1 MGHKVPSTSHAAY
14 NQAKQGMIDSHHEKI
29 KEALGVLGVA
39 NYEVI
44 AAKCGLERHA
54 VGRRLSEME
63 ALQIV
68 YKPGTKSKTKTN
80 REAFN
85 YCLTESHT
93 LKVQHPATQ
102 LIDKTREAQEFLN
115 DLLEEKQT
123 PISVQR
129 ELF

>member
-1 MGHKVPSTSHAAY
+1 MGKVPSTSRAAY
-14 NQAKQGMIDSHHEKI
+14 EQAKNGLISSHQEKI

-68 YKPGTKSKTKTN
+68 YKPGTKSKTKTG
-80 REAFN
+80 RDSYN
-85 YCLTESHT
+85 YCLTEAHAI
-93 LKVQHPATQ
+93 KVEHPCKP
-102 LIDKTREAQEFLN
+102 LIKTTASAKS
-115 DLLEEKQT
+115 LLQQIKM
-123 PISVQR
+123 
-129 ELF
+129 F

>member
-1 MGHKVPSTSHAAY
+1 MKQKLPSTSYAAY
-14 NQAKQGMIDSHHEKI
+14 EQAKKGMIDSHHEKI

-85 YCLTESHT
+85 YCLTEAHT

-102 LIDKTREAQEFLN
+102 LIDKTREAQEFLDN
-115 DLLEEKQT
+115 LLEEKPN
-123 PISVQR
+123 PITRQP